1 MLIREWMSK
10 PVLTIDHQASLSDA
24 VNIFKSRVI
33 SMLPVM
39 EAGEVVGV
47 VTDGDIK
54 KASPSDATTLD
65 RFEMISLMDNVKI
78 KSVMSSPAISIQS
91 DHTVDEAANIM
102 LGKGIS
108 GMPVTDRLGKLEGVI
123 TKSDIFRCLVSFTGV
138 ANKGQVFAFR
148 LQDKP
153 GVIKTITDMIRNSGG
168 RLCSVLTSHDDIE
181 DGFRKVFVHVFDIIP
196 EEFDRLRDQFL
207 RTGDLY
213 YFADLS
219 RDYRTIC

>member
-1 MLIREWMSK
+1 MLIQEWMSK
-10 PVLTIDHQASLSDA
+10 PVLTIDHEASLYDA
-24 VNIFKSRVI
+24 VKIFQSRVI

-39 EAGEVVGV
+39 KLSEIVGV

-65 RFEMISLMDNVKI
+65 RFEMVSLLDDVKI
-78 KSVMSSPAISIQS
+78 RSVMSSPAISIQS
-91 DHTVDEAANIM
+91 DHTVDEGANIM
-102 LGKGIS
+102 LSKGIS
-108 GMPVTDRLGKLEGVI
+108 GMPVTDRFGKLEGVI

-153 GVIKTITDMIRNSGG
+153 GVIKNLIEMIRKSGG
-168 RLCSVLTSHDDIE
+168 RLCSILTSHDDIE
-181 DGFRKVFVHVFDIIP
+181 EGFRTVFFHVFDIMP
-196 EEFDRLRDQFL
+196 EEFESLKDQFL

-219 RDYRTIC
+219 RDYRVIC